1 MRQIYCTTNTG
12 DFEFFSTSSTTTT
25 TSFPL
30 QLLKPLPHL
39 LSENGQANFLFS
51 GFQNVYPKHNPSA
64 AGTKRAAD
72 ESGPTTRSAKSAKT
86 DETSTAS
93 KTKKGGNKKSPAK
106 VCSSNRSNS
115 PSLPLIVIQA
125 VLPASQFKAKA
136 LPLHV
141 NVTHTPPSAG
151 DDDTVPSTSADPGQL
166 GSLTL
171 VPSSF
176 NTGSYGWKGSKRLTV
191 ELENDTGTKEK
202 VQVMLTYV
210 VSNSYRLQACMILS
224 DICIFRINATVL
236 NSKNAPSEE
245 EKDEAKDTNG
255 EAAQEKGEEED
266 GGEKDGE

>member
-1 MRQIYCTTNTG
+1 MGKRT
-12 DFEFFSTSSTTTT
+12 FS
-25 TSFPL
+25 
-30 QLLKPLPHL
+30 
-39 LSENGQANFLFS
+39 
-51 GFQNVYPKHNPSA
+51 
-64 AGTKRAAD
+64 GTKRAAD

-106 VCSSNRSNS
+106 
-115 PSLPLIVIQA
+115 A

-202 VQVMLTYV
+202 VQVMLT
-210 VSNSYRLQACMILS
+210 
-224 DICIFRINATVL
+224 INATVL

-255 EAAQEKGEEED
+255 EAAKEKGEEED

>member
-1 MRQIYCTTNTG
+1 M
-12 DFEFFSTSSTTTT
+12 
-25 TSFPL
+25 
-30 QLLKPLPHL
+30 
-39 LSENGQANFLFS
+39 
-51 GFQNVYPKHNPSA
+51 
-64 AGTKRAAD
+64 AGTKRSAD

-93 KTKKGGNKKSPAK
+93 KAKKGSNKKSPTK
-106 VCSSNRSNS
+106 VCSFNWSNC

-224 DICIFRINATVL
+224 DISSTQ
-236 NSKNAPSEE
+236 S
-245 EKDEAKDTNG
+245 
-255 EAAQEKGEEED
+255 
-266 GGEKDGE
+266 